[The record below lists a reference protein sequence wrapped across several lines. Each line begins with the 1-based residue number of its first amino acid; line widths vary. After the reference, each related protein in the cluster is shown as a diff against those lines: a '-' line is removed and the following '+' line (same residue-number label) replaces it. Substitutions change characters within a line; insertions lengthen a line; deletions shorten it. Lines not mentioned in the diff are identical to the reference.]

1 MEISDKYGRTYHYPF
16 SPGVKNDDRIN
27 HEWQNICGHDSV
39 FTEKLDGENT
49 CISQFGLYA
58 RSHSAPTQNPWAK
71 HLIPLWEQLKDKL
84 GDLEIF
90 GENLY
95 AIHSIE
101 YKNLDS
107 HFYVFGI
114 RDGGKKW
121 LSWEDVKFWCGVL
134 DLPVVP
140 VLFEGKIETPE
151 EHKKIVLSIANA
163 RGSFDPYDT
172 ITGKPT
178 TIEGLVSRPS
188 AEFLVEDFSTLVS
201 KYVRKDHVSTD
212 EHWTRNWK
220 RAKLNFENASG

>member
-27 HEWQNICGHDSV
+27 HEWQNVCGHDSV

-49 CISQFGLYA
+49 CISQF
-58 RSHSAPTQNPWAK
+58 
-71 HLIPLWEQLKDKL
+71 
-84 GDLEIF
+84 
-90 GENLY
+90 

-151 EHKKIVLSIANA
+151 EHKKIVLSIANT

-220 RAKLNFENASG
+220 RAKLNFENASR